1 MADGQRLQRMNPW
14 NLASAVA
21 IGLSLGLAT
30 QFILSSQGKA
40 TFVPPYS
47 MSVTLVALAAL
58 LLSLGIRLRRNLAKG
73 SGAVNPFQAV
83 RLLATARAGQIVG
96 SLFIG
101 FGGGLLFAL
110 LQRSVPAH
118 FEIWLPMAVTAAA
131 GLALLI
137 CALVTERMCQIPRGD
152 GSEGGEDSTG
162 IASLEA

>member
-1 MADGQRLQRMNPW
+1 MADEHKLQRMNPW

-30 QFILSSQGKA
+30 QFFLSSQGKA

-58 LLSLGIRLRRNLAKG
+58 LVTLGVRLRRNVAKG

-83 RLLATARAGQIVG
+83 RLLATSRAGQIVG
-96 SLFIG
+96 SLFTG
-101 FGGGLLFAL
+101 FGGGLLLAL
-110 LQRSVPAH
+110 AQRSVPAH
-118 FEIWLPMAVTAAA
+118 FEIWLPMVITAAA
-131 GLALLI
+131 GITLVI
-137 CALVTERMCQIPRGD
+137 CAIITERMCQIPPGNN
-152 GSEGGEDSTG
+152 SEGGDEGSG